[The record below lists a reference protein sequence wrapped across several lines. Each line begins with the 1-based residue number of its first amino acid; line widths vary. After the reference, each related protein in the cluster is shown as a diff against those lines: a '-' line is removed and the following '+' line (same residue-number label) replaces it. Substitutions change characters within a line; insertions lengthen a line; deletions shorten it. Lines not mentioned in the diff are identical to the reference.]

1 VQTETVDGVE
11 VVREAELV
19 EVEEVIGMEDV
30 KVDDDTA
37 EVDETVE
44 VDKTEDVVGTEV
56 VEVVGAEVEIDTDE
70 LGELVA
76 EELNVAVT
84 RQEQAELT
92 ALGLPPQFSR

>member
-1 VQTETVDGVE
+1 MQTETVDGVE
-11 VVREAELV
+11 VVKEAELV

-30 KVDDDTA
+30 

-44 VDKTEDVVGTEV
+44 VDKTEEVVGTEV
-56 VEVVGAEVEIDTDE
+56 VEVVGAEVEIDTYE
-70 LGELVA
+70 LDELVA

-92 ALGLPPQFSR
+92 APRLPPQFSR